1 MTTLHE
7 LTPQIEMSIQI
18 DAQPSDDLTR
28 VQASSLAYE
37 GSWEKAERSPSSA
50 AILGLLGIGVL
61 YFNTQTLM
69 ALAAIGIARVLNP
82 DVQLTGNYFERIAS
96 ISRLYADPIRF
107 ALAIS
112 QYLFMLLPA
121 WWLVKRW
128 HTKDVRNYIRLQKAS
143 ALEVVLAVLATITT
157 IPAGTF
163 IANAL
168 SSRLKIPDFLVKI
181 NSELFT
187 AYSLGEFIWL
197 AFVIAVTPA
206 ICEEIF
212 FRGFVQRNLERTM
225 HGKSVLLIGVIFGLF
240 HMQPLGLITISLLGI
255 LFGYFYYRSKSLLPS
270 MAAHFAN
277 NFLAIFIMYKTPRL
291 DDVALASTEQIPLS
305 WVLATVPVAAIV
317 LFFYHSITKRNA
329 SKAGIAS

>member
-1 MTTLHE
+1 
-7 LTPQIEMSIQI
+7 MSMQI
-18 DAQPSDDLTR
+18 DANPSDDLTR
-28 VQASSLAYE
+28 LQETPPTYD
-37 GSWEKAERSPSSA
+37 GSWEQGGRSPSSA
-50 AILGLLGIGVL
+50 AVLGLLGIGVL
-61 YFNTQTLM
+61 YFNVQTILALIAMGVAHLM
-69 ALAAIGIARVLNP
+69 NP
-82 DVQLTGNYFERIAS
+82 DVQATGSYFERIAS
-96 ISRLYADPIRF
+96 MSRLYADPIRL
-107 ALAIS
+107 ALVIS

-128 HTKDVRNYIRLQKAS
+128 HTKNVRNYIRLQKTS
-143 ALEVVLAVLATITT
+143 ALEIVLAVLATIAI
-157 IPAGTF
+157 IPSGTY
-163 IANAL
+163 IANAF

-212 FRGFVQRNLERTM
+212 FRGFVQRNFERTLQ
-225 HGKSVLLIGVIFGLF
+225 GKSVLLIGVIFGLF

-277 NFLAIFIMYKTPRL
+277 NFIAIFIMYKTPRV
-291 DDVALASTEQIPLS
+291 DDVALASTEQIPIS
-305 WVLATVPVAAIV
+305 WVLVTAPLAGAI
-317 LFFYHSITKRNA
+317 LFLYHLVTRRKIINDGITPQ
-329 SKAGIAS
+329 